1 MSEVSPSA
9 GRMKRNLLF
18 VVLFLIVVAAGAF
31 LYFKDRRYKLVITQ
45 EQIDAALKEKFPITK
60 THLVLFQ
67 ITYSNPHAKPLPD
80 SNRIEVGL
88 DAEVMIKALSDS
100 KKLTGTVFV
109 TGALS
114 YRDDKKQFFLVEPEI
129 KKISIQGIPQQ
140 YIDKVTDFASKVAQE
155 YIQEVPVYTL
165 KDGSARTTAAK
176 LLLRDVEV
184 KQSEVH
190 VTLGY

>member
-1 MSEVSPSA
+1 MSEVSPPA